1 MTGLAQFMRG
11 CRLAQWQLFF
21 DNDPQFAGVDQSGDF
36 LQPDPVDV
44 ATLES
49 GGNAMLLRQRIVRR
63 RRNGQQQATL
73 ADHGVGIFQRL
84 TAHIIQHEVD
94 ILDLGGKILTA
105 IVDDFIGAEGFD
117 ERDVRGGT
125 RGNNIQAGK
134 LGELNGKSAD
144 AAGAGMNKHPLTRR
158 GPGGVE

>member
-1 MTGLAQFMRG
+1 
-11 CRLAQWQLFF
+11 
-21 DNDPQFAGVDQSGDF
+21 
-36 LQPDPVDV
+36 
-44 ATLES
+44 
-49 GGNAMLLRQRIVRR
+49 MLLRQSIIRR

-158 GPGGVE
+158 GPGGVNNNVQAVPAAIGRAAACCSGMLLGAGPTASVFAAANSA